1 MKIGELVKQSGIPA
15 ETLCYREREGLLLP
29 AGRSASGYREYS
41 KENLAQVEFIK
52 RAKSVGFSLSEIGEL
67 LSIRLDPE
75 NHTCGE
81 VKRLADSK
89 LRNIERKTEELGEMH
104 HAPARISEICYGGDA
119 SAIRYTILNVL
130 ERGDRRSYP

>member
-1 MKIGELVKQSGIPA
+1 V
-15 ETLCYREREGLLLP
+15 
-29 AGRSASGYREYS
+29 
-41 KENLAQVEFIK
+41 
-52 RAKSVGFSLSEIGEL
+52 
-67 LSIRLDPE
+67 DPE

-104 HAPARISEICYGGDA
+104 HAPARISEICCGGDA

-130 ERGDRRSYP
+130 ERGDRRSHP